1 MPKAISSLRIR
12 RLITLLTFLRKHG
25 EQGAEV
31 GTILSHCEYTN
42 CRALQD
48 DIRMLRDEYRA
59 DIVFS
64 RVQPCRYCLK
74 SEGDFLL
81 SLSLNEK
88 DIIALVAG
96 LGMTAHFL
104 PSMETNC
111 KALWKKIQEILPE
124 VSVNFGRWLA
134 GTVMMATPVSN
145 MKAEVFDACLN
156 ALRQKMSIEVDYISP
171 YKTREVRTH
180 ILAPWGV
187 FFRSH
192 AWYLLAGRDPSVQKE
207 QGSDKL
213 KKDIP
218 IVFRLSRV
226 HEVRPC
232 PDVPFFAPPE
242 AYSLEKFA
250 ASAWYVSVG
259 ELEYDI
265 RLRIVEPMA
274 TIVSETIWYSTQKTA
289 WLDENTLELTARVP
303 DLKEVARWVLSSAPY
318 IAVEEPAELR
328 GMVHD
333 WAKQMVELNHL
344 E

>member
-1 MPKAISSLRIR
+1 MPRAISSFRIR
-12 RLITLLTFLRKHG
+12 RLIALLTFLRKHG
-25 EQGAEV
+25 EHGAEV
-31 GTILSHCEYTN
+31 EAILRKCEYN
-42 CRALQD
+42 DRRALRD
-48 DIRMLRDEYRA
+48 DIRMLRDEYGA
-59 DIVFS
+59 DIAFK
-64 RVQPCRYCLK
+64 RAQPCRYCLK
-74 SEGDFLL
+74 AEGNFLL

-104 PSMETNC
+104 PSMEGNC
-111 KALWKKIQEILPE
+111 KALWHKIQEILPE
-124 VSVNFGRWLA
+124 ASVNFGRWLA
-134 GTVMMATPVSN
+134 GAVTMATPVSN

-156 ALRQKMSIEVDYISP
+156 ALQQKMSIEVDYVSP

-192 AWYLLAGRDPSVQKE
+192 AWYLLAGRDPTVQKDE
-207 QGSDKL
+207 DSGKP
-213 KKDIP
+213 KKNIP
-218 IVFRLSRV
+218 ITFRLSRV
-226 HEVRPC
+226 REVRPR
-232 PDVPFFAPPE
+232 PDVPFVKPPE
-242 AYSLEKFA
+242 AYSLEKFT

-274 TIVSETIWYSTQKTA
+274 TIVSETIWHPTQKTA
-289 WLDENTLELTARVP
+289 RLDENTLELTARVP

-333 WAKQMVELNHL
+333 WAKQMVELNA
-344 E
+344 